1 MEASAH
7 PIQPDAPLPLPHP
20 ARGGEGKI
28 APLMDHG
35 GIFALMDT
43 SPTATTVAVDPRHVS
58 YAHLMYALH
67 AAAIVIGIFTA
78 ATIIG
83 SFLFGIPSI
92 IAVIMNYL
100 RRSQV
105 RDTWLDSHFRWQL
118 RTFWT
123 ALVAL
128 IVATLVFGPFALI
141 LIGIPFLLLSYF
153 LIGVW
158 VAYRVIRGWLG
169 LKEGRT
175 MPNKNF

>member
-1 MEASAH
+1 
-7 PIQPDAPLPLPHP
+7 
-20 ARGGEGKI
+20 
-28 APLMDHG
+28 
-35 GIFALMDT
+35 MDT

-67 AAAIVIGIFTA
+67 AAAIVIGILTA
-78 ATIIG
+78 ASIVG
-83 SFLFGIPSI
+83 AFLFSLPSI

-100 RRSQV
+100 RRADV
-105 RDTWLDSHFRWQL
+105 RGTWLESHFRWQL

-153 LIGVW
+153 LTGVW
-158 VAYRVIRGWLG
+158 VAYRIVRGWLG

-175 MPNKNF
+175 MPNTFF